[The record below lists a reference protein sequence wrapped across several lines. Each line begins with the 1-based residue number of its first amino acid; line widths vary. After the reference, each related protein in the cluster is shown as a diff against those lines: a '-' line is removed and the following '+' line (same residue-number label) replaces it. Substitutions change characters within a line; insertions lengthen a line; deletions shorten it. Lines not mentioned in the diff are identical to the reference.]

1 MRVSN
6 IRYNGDCETYQ
17 ILGGE
22 AISIDLKSG
31 DSVEIVDVEGDQKCS
46 VLAFDSKK
54 SSALSSL
61 NWNTKPKNNSNKI
74 SSGDC
79 SEMLKAILNGK
90 KIKSQEPK
98 INQEPKEEDNKNL
111 DKTDEITNK
120 DSSQK
125 SKNITFGK
133 LLSYLI
139 VSIISFIALVVLLDT
154 LKTPL
159 INIFPGLEKL
169 LFNLFETLK
178 DIKLFIIDLY

>member
-1 MRVSN
+1 MIIDCPSCKKKFN
-6 IRYNGDCETYQ
+6 IDESLIPSKGRNLQCGSCNYSWFYKVEVIPSEQ
-17 ILGGE
+17 IILTE
-22 AISIDLKSG
+22 
-31 DSVEIVDVEGDQKCS
+31 DVTD
-46 VLAFDSKK
+46 
-54 SSALSSL
+54 
-61 NWNTKPKNNSNKI
+61 NNHDTFN
-74 SSGDC
+74 
-79 SEMLKAILNGK
+79 ENNGK

-98 INQEPKEEDNKNL
+98 INQKPKEEVNKNL

-125 SKNITFGK
+125 SQNITFGK

-178 DIKLFIIDLY
+178 DIKLFIIDLS

>member
-1 MRVSN
+1 M
-6 IRYNGDCETYQ
+6 IIDCPSCKKKFKIDDGLIPLKGRNLQCGSCNYSWFHK
-17 ILGGE
+17 IE
-22 AISIDLKSG
+22 AIPSEQIILTEDITDK
-31 DSVEIVDVEGDQKCS
+31 
-46 VLAFDSKK
+46 
-54 SSALSSL
+54 
-61 NWNTKPKNNSNKI
+61 NHNTFNENNDK
-74 SSGDC
+74 
-79 SEMLKAILNGK
+79 E
-90 KIKSQEPK
+90 IKSQEPK
-98 INQEPKEEDNKNL
+98 EEVNKNL

-178 DIKLFIIDLY
+178 DIKLFIIDLS